1 MRITW
6 APCLSFV
13 VVLFEHFAVAS
24 INGEEVACS
33 LVRLVTVE
41 EGARVALAL
50 TSENAEAAVDDL
62 NWRNPGLDITSFGVD
77 ADDEDEGDFIVNDF
91 DISVHWEIIVENKR
105 QYF

>member
-1 MRITW
+1 M
-6 APCLSFV
+6 SFV
-13 VVLFEHFAVAS
+13 VVLFELFAVAS

-41 EGARVALAL
+41 EGARVALDL

-62 NWRNPGLDITSFGVD
+62 NWRNPGLDITSFGV
-77 ADDEDEGDFIVNDF
+77 DDEDEGDFIVNDF